1 MYPNF
6 SKENIPNMFLNSFFL
21 FGPVKSAKKV
31 RQNGPGKVAKYDER
45 KKKLARLKRFIRL
58 FIFYSSSFL

>member
-1 MYPNF
+1 MYPTF
-6 SKENIPNMFLNSFFL
+6 SKENISNMFLNSFFL

-45 KKKLARLKRFIRL
+45 KKSLQD
-58 FIFYSSSFL
+58 